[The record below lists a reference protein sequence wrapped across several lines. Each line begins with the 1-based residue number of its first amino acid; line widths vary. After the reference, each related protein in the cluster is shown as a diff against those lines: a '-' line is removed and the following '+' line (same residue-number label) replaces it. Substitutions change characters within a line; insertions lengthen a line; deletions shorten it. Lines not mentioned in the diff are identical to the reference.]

1 MKIEQNDKGMWRIGN
16 GEYIY
21 KTATMAKLEV
31 IRKAHERKVKADVN
45 LNKAV
50 RLSQQDRDKNTI
62 LDYFSRE
69 DVGFKIKDDLLGV
82 ARYSFDADREDLNIR
97 MATIRRKGPKVEVPD
112 VEDLETFYI
121 YAAKPGAEFDGSGII
136 DSRSRPFCVEMVRLD
151 KIFTREEIS
160 RISFQLRYSVFKY
173 AGSYGCRHR
182 WQKVFLK
189 KRPKNE
195 VPKKGKRYENDI

>member
-16 GEYIY
+16 GEFIY
-21 KTATMAKLEV
+21 KSAIAAKLEV
-31 IRKAHERKVKADVN
+31 ISILHARK
-45 LNKAV
+45 NKAEKKLNEAV
-50 RLSQQDRDKNTI
+50 RMSKQEKDKNII
-62 LDYFSRE
+62 LDFFSRP
-69 DVGFKIKDDLLGV
+69 DVGFQMKDDLLGV
-82 ARYSFDADREDLNIR
+82 TRHSFDADTEELNIQL
-97 MATIRRKGPKVEVPD
+97 ATIRRKGPKVEVPD
-112 VEDLETFYI
+112 IEDLDVFYI

-173 AGSYGCRHR
+173 AGSYGCRHQ

-189 KRPKNE
+189 KRPKVD
-195 VPKKGKRYENDI
+195 VPKKGKRYENEL